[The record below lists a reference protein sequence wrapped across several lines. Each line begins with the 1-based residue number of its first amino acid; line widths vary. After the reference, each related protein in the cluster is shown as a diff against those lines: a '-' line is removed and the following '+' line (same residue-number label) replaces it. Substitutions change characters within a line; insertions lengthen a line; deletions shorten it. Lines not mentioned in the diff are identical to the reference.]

1 MKDIEDMFDEKKL
14 KKSVKKAKIKSAIR
28 IAIIAIG
35 VFVIGGL
42 LNIIISLKLSAIN
55 FERMETNVKL
65 SMPNGYIS
73 YSNDIV
79 GFLGGSGRYKI
90 SKEIGGKSVVLS
102 DRDVLFG
109 LIPPMNYFRSRSGA
123 YHNAGEWPV
132 SLWESGYKRLRFFHP
147 ELEYKKYQNDLE
159 NIDDIT
165 DGKVIEMAISFDKPY
180 KVDDIYSITSTL
192 EPADIKWI
200 WLNEF
205 TEEFIDEYKYAIDN
219 YDAEANGI
227 NEGEAI
233 GISVRDISTFS
244 KTSYDSYY
252 DELIDNLK
260 KSGSSD
266 YKKLYDE
273 IMERG
278 KTSVDDAEI
287 LGVVVQGTKEEL
299 KELIGKPIIKATS
312 FGVVVDPLY

>member
-1 MKDIEDMFDEKKL
+1 MNDIEDMFDEKKL
-14 KKSVKKAKIKSAIR
+14 KASVKKAKVKSSIR
-28 IAIIAIG
+28 IAIIAIV
-35 VFVIGGL
+35 VFLVGGL
-42 LNIIISLKLSAIN
+42 LNIIISLKLSAMN
-55 FERMETNVKL
+55 FERMETNIKL
-65 SMPNGYIS
+65 SVPNGYIS

-109 LIPPMNYFRSRSGA
+109 LIPPMNYFRSRGGG

-159 NIDDIT
+159 NIDNIP

-180 KVDDIYSITSTL
+180 KVDDIYSITSKL
-192 EPADIKWI
+192 KPASIKWI

-205 TEEFIDEYKYAIDN
+205 TEELINEYKYAIDN

-227 NEGEAI
+227 YEGDAI
-233 GISVRDISTFS
+233 GISLHDSSHFTR
-244 KTSYDSYY
+244 TSYASDY
-252 DELIDNLK
+252 DELLENLK
-260 KSGSSD
+260 KSSSSD

-287 LGVVVQGTKEEL
+287 LGVVVHGTKEEL
-299 KELIGKPIIKATS
+299 KELIGNPMIKATS
-312 FGVVVDPLY
+312 FGVVVDHLY

>member
-1 MKDIEDMFDEKKL
+1 MKDIEDIFDEKKL

-28 IAIIAIG
+28 IAIIAIV
-35 VFVIGGL
+35 VFLVGGL
-42 LNIIISLKLSAIN
+42 LNVIISLKLSAMN

-65 SMPNGYIS
+65 SVTNGYIS

-90 SKEIGGKSVVLS
+90 SKDIGGKSVVLS

-109 LIPPMNYFRSRSGA
+109 LVPPINYFRSRGGG

-147 ELEYKKYQNDLE
+147 ELQYKKYQNDLE
-159 NIDDIT
+159 NIDNIP

-180 KVDDIYSITSTL
+180 KVDDIYSIISKL
-192 EPADIKWI
+192 KPADIKWI

-205 TEEFIDEYKYAIDN
+205 TEELMNEYKYEIDN
-219 YDAEANGI
+219 YDEEANGI
-227 NEGEAI
+227 YEGEAI
-233 GISVRDISTFS
+233 GISLHDISHFTR
-244 KTSYDSYY
+244 TSYASDY
-252 DELIDNLK
+252 DELLENLK
-260 KSGSSD
+260 KSSSSD

-287 LGVVVQGTKEEL
+287 LGVVVHGTKEEL
-299 KELIGKPIIKATS
+299 KKLIGNPMVKATS